1 MQIVDANIILR
12 YLLKDIEELHAKA
25 ARIIENKEI
34 HIPFEVIAEVVYVFE
49 KIYEVPRLEIKD
61 ALSIL
66 LNYSNITTLNVDIL
80 FEALKIYEKQ
90 KIDFVDSL
98 LVSYNHIQKD
108 TIYSF
113 DKKLNKLLGQQL

>member
-12 YLLKDIEELHAKA
+12 YLLKDIEELHTKA
-25 ARIIENKEI
+25 VQIIENKQI

-49 KIYEVPRLEIKD
+49 KIYEVPRSEIKET
-61 ALSIL
+61 LSTL
-66 LNYSNITTLNVDIL
+66 LNYPNISTLNINIL
-80 FEALKIYEKQ
+80 YEALKIYEKQ

-113 DKKLNKLLGQQL
+113 DKKLNKLLLGQ